1 MASDDGLRERLGKK
15 LTNRKAESAA
25 SPSSTDLPSHF
36 RRMEVGTE
44 DVTRASGQNAGA
56 FMHQSIFSMI
66 PAFAGRGHSNFQSRF
81 DDDPSESEEDR
92 GEVQNRPQ
100 STADGTGDEGGG
112 EKRRKGRILSNMA
125 NTMKLK
131 QTMTDEDTTADRMSS
146 SQILPSRPKWHDAQ
160 EDFDE
165 RKIED
170 AGPSSQ
176 APVLSR
182 MLTAEAE
189 MEASQATESSRSKK
203 DALEGRSKIK
213 QPVSLAERLKEI
225 FDFDEPEEVITEY
238 PCWFL
243 QTVLLQGY
251 MYITQKHVCFYA
263 YLPKKD
269 TEISKSGYLSKR
281 QHVRPKQIYRRFFFE
296 LRGDYLTYFT
306 DSSQKI
312 FPYGHIDLR
321 YAISAAIEP
330 SKDKNDTAMEFKVTT
345 DKRDYHFRAES
356 AESAKS
362 WVRQL
367 QRVIFRS
374 SNEGDSVKI
383 SLPIDNVI
391 GIESNQSLDFADTIK
406 LQVIDNNETFAID
419 DFLFSFFN
427 RGEEAYK
434 VLKIMVDDNNLHSKL
449 SDIAPPSPPVRV
461 SGDSRRSRQP
471 STERERA
478 CPGPSDLSKANVEGN
493 VRATLSLFPLN
504 TPTGRSTPEGTKTSQ
519 PTSGRKGRLT
529 GRKQSSEREQ
539 SKDSQRSA
547 RTTSPVVDMRNA
559 QSPTSSKPHDSSD
572 SVSRS
577 LAQDTESS
585 AAIQSLDDTDVSA
598 SKMLERSTLFHT
610 PTVQRFERS
619 ASVSSADRNRR
630 GSEDTARSLA
640 LSKEARLKQNAGE
653 QPRASDLVPPS
664 TAVTAGEPSMERP
677 SYKKRQSHT
686 NQSYVLRDLV
696 RAGANPLQTATG
708 VAEYLTK
715 RSKDMSSL
723 LATESMGYYEKVS
736 GMWAGKR
743 KHYDASPGLSV
754 GDEVHEEDDEE
765 NTAGASQ
772 RFRDYFALSEKDQL
786 KAIYF
791 ASIQRVLPL
800 YGKIYISNKHFC
812 FRSLLPGT
820 WFKVVLPFEQIE
832 NVNKER
838 GYRPGHPGVVIVI
851 RGFEELFFEF
861 SRKDDRDDCVVTLL
875 QSLEQ
880 TRYMQEPS
888 GPTLEERPEAETA
901 KLEHQLLQEARQDGS
916 ADQEQKLPGHTAVHE
931 VVPEA
936 PPIFFDDP
944 LASILNFKPVE
955 PLRITC
961 LTIGSRGD
969 VQPYIALCKGL
980 VADGHKPCI
989 ATHIEFKDW
998 VLSHGIDFAPVEGDP
1013 AELMRICVEN
1023 GMFTVNFLRE
1033 ATSKFR
1039 GWLDGLLVS
1048 AWQACQGTDLLIE
1061 SPSAM
1066 GGIHIAEA
1074 LEIPYVRAFSMPWTR
1089 TRAYPHAFGVP
1100 ERRMGGYYNY
1110 MTYVMFERVF
1120 WKAIAGQINSWRK
1133 KELGLG
1139 STNYDMLQSNKV
1151 PFLYFYSP
1159 SVVPPPADYS
1169 EWIRITGYWFL
1180 DVGGDFKPPQD
1191 IVRFVAQARKDGKKI
1206 VYIGFGSIVVEDPAA
1221 LTQTVV
1227 DSVLK
1232 ADVRCILSKGWSD
1245 RLGKK
1250 DATSAEIPLPPE
1262 ILQIKG
1268 APHDWLFK
1276 QIDAAVHHGGSGTTG
1291 ASLRAG
1297 IPTIIKPFFGD
1308 QYFFGSRVEAL
1319 GVGICLYK
1327 INVKVLAKA
1336 LWEATHSQRL
1346 QVKARVLGEQIR
1358 KVSLINLHPMMTFG
1372 TEPLMRMQEDGVAA
1386 AIQTIYRDLEYARTL
1401 SKRRNKQS
1409 DGAAEVEEETW
1420 AFVGDESEPDLRKA
1434 VGDLGIVSKRSFEG
1448 MHQRG
1453 VTAT

>member
-1 MASDDGLRERLGKK
+1 
-15 LTNRKAESAA
+15 
-25 SPSSTDLPSHF
+25 
-36 RRMEVGTE
+36 MEAGTE
-44 DVTRASGQNAGA
+44 DVTRASGKNAGA
-56 FMHQSIFSMI
+56 YMHQSIFSMI
-66 PAFAGRGHSNFQSRF
+66 PAFAGKGHSNLQSRF
-81 DDDPSESEEDR
+81 DDDPSESEEDKAELYGTFGR
-92 GEVQNRPQ
+92 GG
-100 STADGTGDEGGG
+100 DGTEEDDGGAQ
-112 EKRRKGRILSNMA
+112 RKGRMFKSMA
-125 NTMKLK
+125 HLKRLK
-131 QTMTDEDTTADRMSS
+131 QTKADDDAADHMSS
-146 SQILPSRPKWHDAQ
+146 SQILPPKQKWSDVAPSQ
-160 EDFDE
+160 EATD
-165 RKIED
+165 D

-189 MEASQATESSRSKK
+189 MEALRAEPPSDDQSKGSLK
-203 DALEGRSKIK
+203 ERK
-213 QPVSLAERLKEI
+213 PVSLSERLMQI
-225 FDFDEPEEVITEY
+225 FDFDEPEEVINEY

-269 TEISKSGYLSKR
+269 TEVSKSGYLSKR
-281 QHVRPKQIYRRFFFE
+281 QRTKPKHMYRRFFFE
-296 LRGDYLTYFT
+296 LRGDYLTYYT
-306 DSSQKI
+306 DSSKKI

-321 YAISAAIEP
+321 YAISAAVEHHQEG
-330 SKDKNDTAMEFKVTT
+330 KEAVDFKVST
-345 DKRDYHFRAES
+345 DKRDYHFRADS

-383 SLPIDNVI
+383 SLPIDNII
-391 GIESNQSLDFADTIK
+391 GIETNQTLDFADTIK
-406 LQVIDNNETFAID
+406 VQVIDNNETFAID
-419 DFLFSFFN
+419 DFFFSFFSS
-427 RGEEAYK
+427 GEEAYR
-434 VLKIMVDDNNLHSKL
+434 VLKILVDDNQLHAHSDSVPNPPLRL
-449 SDIAPPSPPVRV
+449 SD
-461 SGDSRRSRQP
+461 DSRSQQP
-471 STERERA
+471 SLEKERSSRL
-478 CPGPSDLSKANVEGN
+478 PKASVQDH
-493 VRATLSLFPLN
+493 VRATLSPL
-504 TPTGRSTPEGTKTSQ
+504 PISS
-519 PTSGRKGRLT
+519 GRLT
-529 GRKQSSEREQ
+529 PEAAQPDQTAVDRRRSFGSQHRRERDA
-539 SKDSQRSA
+539 SRGSTRSA
-547 RTTSPVVDMRNA
+547 RTTSPAGDRNPH
-559 QSPTSSKPHDSSD
+559 SPISSKPHDSSD
-572 SVSRS
+572 SISRS
-577 LAQDTESS
+577 LAQETDSS
-585 AAIQSLDDTDVSA
+585 AAIQSLDETDASA
-598 SKMLERSTLFHT
+598 SKLLEQSTMFRI
-610 PTVQRFERS
+610 PTVHRAEQSPHSDVDYE
-619 ASVSSADRNRR
+619 RR
-630 GSEDTARSLA
+630 GSDDTARSLDVTKDSHIA
-640 LSKEARLKQNAGE
+640 KQL
-653 QPRASDLVPPS
+653 R
-664 TAVTAGEPSMERP
+664 EPSAASTPITPGESSTERP
-677 SYKKRQSHT
+677 PFKKRPSHT
-686 NQSYVLRDLV
+686 TQTYVRDLM
-696 RAGANPLQTATG
+696 RAGANPLQAATG

-743 KHYDASPGLSV
+743 KHYDAPPGLSF
-754 GDEVHEEDDEE
+754 GDEVQEDDDEAD
-765 NTAGASQ
+765 TASASA
-772 RFRDYFALSEKDQL
+772 RFRNYFALPETEQL

-800 YGKIYISNKHFC
+800 YGKIYISTRHFC

-820 WFKVVLPFEQIE
+820 RFKVVLPFDQIE
-832 NVNKER
+832 NINKER

-880 TRYMQEPS
+880 TRYMQESAPA
-888 GPTLEERPEAETA
+888 EDKVDAETA
-901 KLEHQLLQEARQDGS
+901 KREHQLLEQARRVGEEDDQQQIPKQEIKS
-916 ADQEQKLPGHTAVHE
+916 
-931 VVPEA
+931 EA
-936 PPIFFDDP
+936 QPIFFDDP
-944 LASILNFKPVE
+944 RASIVNFKPAE
-955 PLRITC
+955 SLHITC

-969 VQPYIALCKGL
+969 VQPYIALCKAL
-980 VADGHKPCI
+980 RAEGHRPCI
-989 ATHIEFKDW
+989 ATHAEFGDW
-998 VLSHGIDFAPVEGDP
+998 IRSHGVEFAPVEGDP

-1066 GGIHIAEA
+1066 AGIHIAEA
-1074 LEIPYVRAFSMPWTR
+1074 LEIPYIRAFSMPWTR

-1100 ERRMGGYYNY
+1100 EHRMGGYYNY

-1180 DVGGDFKPPQD
+1180 DVATDFKPPQD
-1191 IVRFVAQARKDGKKI
+1191 IVEFIARARRDGKKI

-1250 DATSAEIPLPPE
+1250 DATKAEVPLPPE

-1268 APHDWLFK
+1268 APHDWLFA
-1276 QIDAAVHHGGSGTTG
+1276 QIDVAVHHGGSGTTG

-1308 QYFFGSRVEAL
+1308 QYFFGARVEAL

-1336 LWEATHSQRL
+1336 LWEAAHSQRL
-1346 QVKARVLGEQIR
+1346 QVKSRMLGEQIR
-1358 KVSLINLHPMMTFG
+1358 KVSRSSL
-1372 TEPLMRMQEDGVAA
+1372 
-1386 AIQTIYRDLEYARTL
+1386 
-1401 SKRRNKQS
+1401 
-1409 DGAAEVEEETW
+1409 
-1420 AFVGDESEPDLRKA
+1420 LR
-1434 VGDLGIVSKRSFEG
+1434 LYLLRSRSAG
-1448 MHQRG
+1448 
-1453 VTAT
+1453 